1 MPGTALER
9 AFRHDR
15 AVVLAAIG
23 IVTAL
28 AWAYV
33 LWLASRMAAA
43 GHDMAMPGMAMMAP
57 AIAPWTAAD
66 FAWMAAMWAVMMV
79 GMMLPSVAPMVL
91 IYAGVAR
98 KALGQGKPFASTGWF
113 AAGYLL
119 AWTGFAVA
127 ATVAQMGL
135 EQAALLSPM
144 TMATGERL
152 GGIVLV
158 LAGLYQWTRLKD
170 RCLAQCQAPLVFIQR
185 HGGFR
190 RDPAGALGLGV
201 RHGLYCVGCCWALM
215 GLLFVVGV
223 MNVLWIAAI
232 AGFVLLE
239 KVVPAGRGLSRVAGA
254 ALVGAGIWLL
264 LR

>member
-1 MPGTALER
+1 VTALER
-9 AFRHDR
+9 AVRSDR
-15 AVVLAAIG
+15 MVVLAALAA
-23 IVTAL
+23 VTVL

-33 LWLASRMAAA
+33 LRLAA
-43 GHDMAMPGMAMMAP
+43 GMDAAGPDMAMPGMQMMAP

-66 FAWMAAMWAVMMV
+66 FALMWAMWAVMMV

-113 AAGYLL
+113 VGGYLL
-119 AWTGFAVA
+119 AWAGFALA
-127 ATVAQMGL
+127 ATLAQMGL
-135 EQAALLSPM
+135 EQAALLSPE

-152 GGIVLV
+152 GGVVLI
-158 LAGLYQWTRLKD
+158 LAGLYQWTPLKE

-190 RDPAGALGLGV
+190 RDPAGSLGLGL
-201 RHGLYCVGCCWALM
+201 RHGLYCIGCCWALM
-215 GLLFVVGV
+215 ALLLVVGV

-239 KVVPAGRGLSRVAGA
+239 KVIPAGRALSRVAGV
-254 ALVGAGIWLL
+254 ALVGAGSWVLL
-264 LR
+264 G

>member
-9 AFRHDR
+9 VFRHDR
-15 AVVLAAIG
+15 AVVLGAIG
-23 IVTAL
+23 AVTAL

-33 LWLASRMAAA
+33 LRLASGMDEA
-43 GHDMAMPGMAMMAP
+43 GHGMAMPGMEMMSP
-57 AIAPWTAAD
+57 AIAPWSAAD

-98 KALGQGKPFASTGWF
+98 KALEQGKPFASTGWF

-127 ATVAQMGL
+127 ATMAQMAL
-135 EQAALLSPM
+135 EQAALLSPT
-144 TMATGERL
+144 TMATGPRL
-152 GGIVLV
+152 GGVVLV
-158 LAGLYQWTRLKD
+158 LAGLYQWTALKD

-190 RDPAGALGLGV
+190 RDPTGALGLGA
-201 RHGLYCVGCCWALM
+201 RHGLYCIGCCWALM
-215 GLLFVVGV
+215 GVLFVVGV
-223 MNVLWIAAI
+223 MNLLWIAAI
-232 AGFVLLE
+232 TGFVMLE
-239 KVVPAGRGLSRVAGA
+239 KVVPTGRALSRVAGA
-254 ALVGAGIWLL
+254 ALVGGGIWIL

>member
-9 AFRHDR
+9 AFRNDR
-15 AVVLAAIG
+15 AVVLGAIG
-23 IVTAL
+23 AVTAL

-33 LWLASRMAAA
+33 LWLASGMDAA
-43 GHDMAMPGMAMMAP
+43 GHDMAMPGMEMMAP
-57 AIAPWTAAD
+57 AIAPWTAGD
-66 FAWMAAMWAVMMV
+66 FAWMWAMWAVMMV

-91 IYAGVAR
+91 IHAGVAR

-119 AWTGFAVA
+119 AWAGFALVA
-127 ATVAQMGL
+127 TAAQMGL

-152 GGIVLV
+152 GGVVLV
-158 LAGLYQWTRLKD
+158 LAGLYQWTPLKD

-190 RDPAGALGLGV
+190 RDPPGALGLGA
-201 RHGLYCVGCCWALM
+201 RHGLYCIGCCWALM

-239 KVVPAGRGLSRVAGA
+239 KVVPAGRALSRVAGA
-254 ALVGAGIWLL
+254 ALAGAGILML
-264 LR
+264 A